1 MWVGLAI
8 DLSKSSRCAIKP
20 DGGVTTLRRNA
31 MKKCIGA
38 IVFLGVMLSGGLAFS
53 QDTKMTTISFEDD
66 RIEGDLMAPT
76 SSNINVKEMDEL
88 TSLIKAREDFVDEMR
103 KTVEEL

>member
-1 MWVGLAI
+1 
-8 DLSKSSRCAIKP
+8 
-20 DGGVTTLRRNA
+20 

-38 IVFLGVMLSGGLAFS
+38 IVFLSIMFSGSLAFS
-53 QDTKMTTISFEDD
+53 QDSKMTTISFEED
-66 RIEGDLMAPT
+66 RIEGDLMVPT

-88 TSLIKAREDFVDEMR
+88 SSLIKAREDFVDEMR

>member
-1 MWVGLAI
+1 
-8 DLSKSSRCAIKP
+8 
-20 DGGVTTLRRNA
+20 

-38 IVFLGVMLSGGLAFS
+38 IVILGVMLSSGLAFS
-53 QDTKMTTISFEDD
+53 QDQKMTTISFEDD
-66 RIEGDLMAPT
+66 RIEGDLMMPT

-88 TSLIKAREDFVDEMR
+88 SSLIKAREDFVDEMR